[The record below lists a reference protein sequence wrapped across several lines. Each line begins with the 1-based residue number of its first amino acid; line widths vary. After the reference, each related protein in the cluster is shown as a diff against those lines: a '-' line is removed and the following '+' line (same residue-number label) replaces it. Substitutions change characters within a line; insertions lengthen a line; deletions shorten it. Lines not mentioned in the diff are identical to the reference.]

1 MSVTPRLTKLSLR
14 VMSVTLRV
22 MKISLILMSVTPILT
37 SVTPILTSVTPILT
51 SVTPI
56 LMKKTRAD
64 IFFLILAQIAQI
76 SWHPIEL
83 RHADVNYAR
92 VESQLRFHL
101 HSCAASPQD
110 SSILATLGC
119 KRVLPR

>member
-22 MKISLILMSVTPILT
+22 MKISLILM

>member
-22 MKISLILMSVTPILT
+22 MKISLILM
-37 SVTPILTSVTPILT
+37 SVTPILT